1 MYPPAFVSD
10 LSNYFPF
17 NGIPLTKPNELPLQK
32 IYNINLGAPGHNN
45 TILNNI
51 YQDVLPGDP
60 NNYTMNSVYER
71 EQLISM
77 LRNSMIKKYD
87 GEDMTLQAGEQS
99 VMEYIKIL
107 DFNPYSLGRNKY
119 SQLPLNFL
127 LYTAAYPIRYN
138 LENRN
143 IEIAKQSIGMNV
155 RIYMLSKGALNTNID
170 ANLNSD
176 NFDVWRELKYY
187 KYVKETILKQKI
199 SPNFTTMFLYKLDR
213 ISKINYNELE
223 TIITTHKSYDII
235 LRNLNNNQEINKFLT
250 AKDADL
256 KTLLGKATNT
266 IPTNTAGPANPAT
279 LAAIDLAQ
287 DSKVSL
293 LCITE
298 APTSNIIEW
307 GAPTFEKAGSIAK
320 QISTGFHTTEV
331 WRSVL
336 FQLVSAMAVLQ
347 EKQIYF
353 RNFSFENNVF
363 IKDLFKDPNNIGHW
377 LYKVN
382 DIDIYVP
389 NYGHLVL
396 IDTRHADVNPP
407 TGTTG
412 VFKILSPIYNNN
424 GTLLPTDAVSINTNI
439 NNDLKRILD
448 RNNFMDKQLYN
459 NYGMVQPD
467 NFVLDLLEKIVNVA
481 NRTPRIADILV
492 ECFPEYIHN
501 RVGTLLT
508 IAEKGL
514 LVPTIQPKLTP
525 GKLVA
530 YQSRFDEYMWAIY
543 LRDID
548 ARRKEIYIKINNV
561 LTKKIIFN
569 HSLIEHPE
577 SNNIIQTSEKTFRL
591 NKDSLIDSYNI
602 NA

>member
-1 MYPPAFVSD
+1 
-10 LSNYFPF
+10 
-17 NGIPLTKPNELPLQK
+17 
-32 IYNINLGAPGHNN
+32 
-45 TILNNI
+45 
-51 YQDVLPGDP
+51 
-60 NNYTMNSVYER
+60 
-71 EQLISM
+71 
-77 LRNSMIKKYD
+77 
-87 GEDMTLQAGEQS
+87 
-99 VMEYIKIL
+99 
-107 DFNPYSLGRNKY
+107 
-119 SQLPLNFL
+119 
-127 LYTAAYPIRYN
+127 
-138 LENRN
+138 
-143 IEIAKQSIGMNV
+143 
-155 RIYMLSKGALNTNID
+155 
-170 ANLNSD
+170 
-176 NFDVWRELKYY
+176 
-187 KYVKETILKQKI
+187 
-199 SPNFTTMFLYKLDR
+199 MFLYKLDR
-213 ISKINYNELE
+213 VSKINYKELE
-223 TIITTHKSYDII
+223 QIITTHKSYDDII
-235 LRNLNNNQEINKFLT
+235 RNLNNNQDINRFLT
-250 AKDADL
+250 AKNTEL
-256 KTLLGKATNT
+256 KTLIGKATNT
-266 IPTNTAGPANPAT
+266 IPTNLSGPASPAT
-279 LAAIDLAQ
+279 LAAINLAE

-307 GAPTFEKAGSIAK
+307 GAPTYEKSGIIAK
-320 QISTGFHTTEV
+320 QISTDFHTTEV

-377 LYKVN
+377 LYKIN
-382 DIDIYVP
+382 NIDMYVP

-396 IDTRHADVNPP
+396 IDTRFSDVNPE

-412 VFKILSPIYNNN
+412 VFKIISPTLYNNN
-424 GTLLPTDAVSINTNI
+424 GTSLPIDIM
-439 NNDLKRILD
+439 NDLRTMLD
-448 RNNFMDKQLYN
+448 RNNFMPKGKYN
-459 NYGMVQPD
+459 DYGMVQPD
-467 NFVLDLLEKIVNVA
+467 DAVLNLLDNIITASIGTSKI
-481 NRTPRIADILV
+481 TDILI

-543 LRDID
+543 LQDKD
-548 ARRKEIYIKINNV
+548 PKRKEIYIKNRNV

-577 SNNIIQTSEKTFRL
+577 SNNILQNSEKTFRL

-602 NA
+602 NINN